1 MAEELQDVKL
11 QVGLL
16 QNEVEVRGRQID
28 ALLSKLDT
36 TADRIV
42 ELTVEIKSL
51 NSRQDEHRKAD
62 DEIRSELKL
71 LHSRIGN
78 VHDEIGHSE
87 RRVTSQIHKLEER
100 VRQVEQWKSRLMG
113 MTSLVAGAIGAI
125 AASIISWM
133 TKTGLHSKNMMTEQ
147 NRMSRMR

>member
-16 QNEVEVRGRQID
+16 QQEVEQRGRQID
-28 ALLSKLDT
+28 ALLTKLDS

-51 NSRQDEHRKAD
+51 NSRQERHSKVD

-71 LHSRIGN
+71 LHSRAGTI
-78 VHDEIGHSE
+78 HDEIGKSE
-87 RRVTSQIHKLEER
+87 RRVSDSIHKLEER
-100 VRQVEQWKSRLMG
+100 VRQVEQYKSKLMG
-113 MTSLVAGAIGAI
+113 MIVVVGGAVGLGIASL
-125 AASIISWM
+125 M
-133 TKTGLHSKNMMTEQ
+133 
-147 NRMSRMR
+147 

>member
-16 QNEVEVRGRQID
+16 QQEVEQRGRQID
-28 ALLSKLDT
+28 ALLTKLDS

-51 NSRQDEHRKAD
+51 NSRQERHSKVD

-71 LHSRIGN
+71 LHSRAGTI
-78 VHDEIGHSE
+78 HDEIGKSE
-87 RRVTSQIHKLEER
+87 RRVSDSINKLEDR
-100 VRQVEQWKSRLMG
+100 VREVEQYKSKLMCMIVVVGGAVGLGIASLMG
-113 MTSLVAGAIGAI
+113 L
-125 AASIISWM
+125 
-133 TKTGLHSKNMMTEQ
+133 LNFFQ
-147 NRMSRMR
+147 D

>member
-1 MAEELQDVKL
+1 MAEELHDVKL

-16 QNEVEVRGRQID
+16 QQEVEVRGRQID

-51 NSRQDEHRKAD
+51 NSRQERHSKVD

-71 LHSRIGN
+71 VHSRVGT
-78 VHDEIGHSE
+78 VHDEIGNSE
-87 RRVTSQIHKLEER
+87 RRVSDSIHKLEER
-100 VRQVEQWKSRLMG
+100 VRQVEQYKSKLMG
-113 MTSLVAGAIGAI
+113 IAITVSAGVGLGV
-125 AASIISWM
+125 ASIM
-133 TKTGLHSKNMMTEQ
+133 GLLNLFKD
-147 NRMSRMR
+147 

>member
-16 QNEVEVRGRQID
+16 QQEVESRGRQID
-28 ALLSKLDT
+28 ALLSKLDI

-51 NSRQDEHRKAD
+51 NSRQERHSKVD

-71 LHSRIGN
+71 LHTRIGN

-87 RRVTSQIHKLEER
+87 RRVSESLHKVEER
-100 VRQVEQWKSRLMG
+100 VRQVEQYKSKLMG
-113 MTSLVAGAIGAI
+113 MIVVVGGVVGAAI
-125 AASIISWM
+125 ASIM
-133 TKTGLHSKNMMTEQ
+133 GLLNMFKE
-147 NRMSRMR
+147 

>member
-1 MAEELQDVKL
+1 MPEELQDVRL

-16 QNEVEVRGRQID
+16 QQEVEVRGRQID
-28 ALLSKLDT
+28 ALLTKLDT

-51 NSRQDEHRKAD
+51 NSRQEEHRKAD
-62 DEIRSELKL
+62 EEIRSELKL
-71 LHSRIGN
+71 LHSRVGT
-78 VHDEIGHSE
+78 VRDEIGNSE
-87 RRVTSQIHKLEER
+87 RRLIDHITKMEER
-100 VRQVEQWKSRLMG
+100 VRAVEQWKSRLMG

-133 TKTGLHSKNMMTEQ
+133 TKT
-147 NRMSRMR
+147 

>member
-16 QNEVEVRGRQID
+16 QQEVEVRGRQID
-28 ALLSKLDT
+28 ALLSKLDI

-42 ELTVEIKSL
+42 ELTVEIRSL
-51 NSRQDEHRKAD
+51 NSRQEEHRKAD

-71 LHSRIGN
+71 LHTRIGT
-78 VHDEIGHSE
+78 VHDEIGNSE
-87 RRVTSQIHKLEER
+87 RRVVVQINKLEER
-100 VRQVEQWKSRLMG
+100 LRSVEQWKSRLMG
-113 MTSLVAGAIGAI
+113 MTTLVAGAIGAI

-133 TKTGLHSKNMMTEQ
+133 SK
-147 NRMSRMR
+147 

>member
-16 QNEVEVRGRQID
+16 QQEVEQRGRQID
-28 ALLSKLDT
+28 ALLTKLDS

-51 NSRQDEHRKAD
+51 NSRQERHSKVD

-71 LHSRIGN
+71 LHSRAGTI
-78 VHDEIGHSE
+78 HDEIGKSE
-87 RRVTSQIHKLEER
+87 RRVSDSINKLEDR
-100 VRQVEQWKSRLMG
+100 VREVEQYKSKLMG
-113 MTSLVAGAIGAI
+113 MIVVVGGAVGLGIASL
-125 AASIISWM
+125 M
-133 TKTGLHSKNMMTEQ
+133 GLLNIFQ
-147 NRMSRMR
+147 D

>member
-16 QNEVEVRGRQID
+16 QQEVEVRGRQID

-42 ELTVEIKSL
+42 DLTVEIKSL
-51 NSRQDEHRKAD
+51 NSRQEENRKVD

-71 LHSRIGN
+71 LHSRAGN
-78 VHDEIGHSE
+78 IHDEIGKSE
-87 RRVTSQIHKLEER
+87 RRVSDSIHKLEER
-100 VRQVEQWKSRLMG
+100 VRSVEQWKCRLMG
-113 MTSLVAGAIGAI
+113 ITSIVAAAIGAV

-133 TKTGLHSKNMMTEQ
+133 TK
-147 NRMSRMR
+147 

>member
-1 MAEELQDVKL
+1 MPEGLQDVKL

-16 QNEVEVRGRQID
+16 QKEVETRGRQID

-51 NSRQDEHRKAD
+51 NSRQERHSKVD

-71 LHSRIGN
+71 LHTRIGN

-87 RRVTSQIHKLEER
+87 RRVSDSIHKLEER
-100 VRQVEQWKSRLMG
+100 VRSVEQWKSRLMG

-125 AASIISWM
+125 AATLITWM
-133 TKTGLHSKNMMTEQ
+133 KDT
-147 NRMSRMR
+147 